1 MNEISF
7 MKLLIFACIVLV
19 AFTAFILKS
28 LYDIFTFEPKDIGLE
43 DPSNKDSSNED
54 ECSIEEKRTPWF
66 AISLVIL
73 VIAASIAAEF
83 LLP

>member
-7 MKLLIFACIVLV
+7 MKLLIFACVVLV
-19 AFTAFILKS
+19 AFTVFILKS
-28 LYDIFTFEPKDIGLE
+28 LYDVFTFKPKDIGLE
-43 DPSNKDSSNED
+43 ESINED
-54 ECSIEEKRTPWF
+54 ERSIEEERTPWF